1 MVLGVLVLAHLL
13 LNEQAVVGE
22 LAHKHVQS
30 VTKGRA
36 AAAVQQGTQVRAVLA
51 VAEFLQPVLMLQHL
65 VVAVAAAVLVLIP

>member
-36 AAAVQQGTQVRAVLA
+36 AAAVQQGTQVLAVLA
-51 VAEFLQPVLMLQHL
+51 VAEFPRPDLMLQH
-65 VVAVAAAVLVLIP
+65 VVVVVAAAVLVLIP